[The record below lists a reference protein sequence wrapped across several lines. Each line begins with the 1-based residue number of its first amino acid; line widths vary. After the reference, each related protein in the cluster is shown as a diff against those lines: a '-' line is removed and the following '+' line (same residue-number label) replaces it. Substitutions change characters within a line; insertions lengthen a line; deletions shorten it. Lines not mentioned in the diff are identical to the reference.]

1 MKLSAALEFASNKF
15 EQAGIESFQA
25 DAEIL
30 LGHVLDIS
38 RGQLQVKAI
47 SGEELSE
54 SEEQKYLELVQKRS
68 ERFPLQHITGVAY
81 FRQLELKVGPG
92 VFVPRFETESVTQL
106 AVDALRA
113 VPKEN
118 PIAVDLATGSGAI
131 ALSLA
136 VEVPNA
142 LVFAVE
148 LSEDA
153 LVYTRENFAK
163 YAPHATLVQG
173 DLADAFPDLDGQ
185 VDVLVS
191 NPPYIPDE
199 MIPIYPEVHL
209 HDPSMALYGGADG
222 LDLVRKV
229 EISAKR
235 LLREGG
241 VLIIEHA
248 DMQGDAIREL
258 ILSLGW
264 RQCSTHKDLAGR
276 DRATTAIRQER

>member
-1 MKLSAALEFASNKF
+1 MKLSAAIELASKKF

-30 LGHVLDIS
+30 LGFVLDLS
-38 RGQLQVKAI
+38 RGELQVKAI
-47 SGEELSE
+47 TGELLNEA
-54 SEEQKYLELVQKRS
+54 EEIKFLELVAKRA
-68 ERFPLQHITGVAY
+68 ERFPLQHLTGVAY

-92 VFVPRFETESVTQL
+92 VFVPRFETETVTQL
-106 AVDALRA
+106 AVDALKA
-113 VPKEN
+113 VPGDN

-131 ALSLA
+131 AISLA

-142 LVFAVE
+142 KLFAVE

-153 LVYTRENFAK
+153 LVYTKQNFAK
-163 YAPHATLVQG
+163 YAPTATLVQG
-173 DLADAFPDLDGQ
+173 DLADAFPELNGQ

-191 NPPYIPDE
+191 NPPYIPDD

-229 EISAKR
+229 EASAKR
-235 LLREGG
+235 LLRKGG
-241 VLIIEHA
+241 ALVIEHA

-258 ILSLGW
+258 ILNLGW
-264 RQCSTHKDLAGR
+264 RQCSTHRDLSGR
-276 DRATTAIRQER
+276 DRATTAIR

>member
-1 MKLSAALEFASNKF
+1 MKLSAALELASNKF

-47 SGEELSE
+47 SGEELSK
-54 SEEQKYLELVQKRS
+54 SEEQQYLELVQKRS

-131 ALSLA
+131 ALSIA

-142 LVFAVE
+142 QVFAVE

-153 LVYTRENFAK
+153 LVYTRANFAK
-163 YAPHATLVQG
+163 YAPHATLRQG

-276 DRATTAIRQER
+276 DRATTAIR

>member
-1 MKLSAALEFASNKF
+1 MKLSAAIELASKKF
-15 EQAGIESFQA
+15 ELAGIESFLA

-30 LGHVLDIS
+30 LGFVLELS
-38 RGQLQVKAI
+38 RGELQVKAI
-47 SGEELSE
+47 TGESLTHT
-54 SEEQKYLELVQKRS
+54 EEAQFLELVEKRA
-68 ERFPLQHITGVAY
+68 ERFPLQHLTGVAY

-92 VFVPRFETESVTQL
+92 VFVPRFETETVTQL
-106 AVDALRA
+106 AVDAIKA
-113 VPKEN
+113 VPSDN

-131 ALSLA
+131 AISLA

-142 LVFAVE
+142 QVFAVE

-153 LVYTRENFAK
+153 LVYTRQNFAR
-163 YAPHATLVQG
+163 YAPEATLVQG
-173 DLADAFPDLDGQ
+173 DLADAFPELNGQ

-191 NPPYIPDE
+191 NPPYIPDD

-229 EISAKR
+229 EASAKR
-235 LLREGG
+235 LLRKGG
-241 VLIIEHA
+241 ALVIEHA

-258 ILSLGW
+258 ILNLGW
-264 RQCSTHKDLAGR
+264 RQCSTHKDLSGR
-276 DRATTAIRQER
+276 DRATTAIR

>member
-1 MKLSAALEFASNKF
+1 MKLSAAIELASKKF

-30 LGHVLDIS
+30 LGFVLDLS
-38 RGQLQVKAI
+38 RGELQVKAI
-47 SGEELSE
+47 TGELLNEA
-54 SEEQKYLELVQKRS
+54 EEIKFLELVAKRA
-68 ERFPLQHITGVAY
+68 ERFPLQHLTGVAY

-92 VFVPRFETESVTQL
+92 VFVPRFETETVTQL
-106 AVDALRA
+106 AVDALKA
-113 VPKEN
+113 VPSDN

-131 ALSLA
+131 AISLA

-142 LVFAVE
+142 KLFAVE

-153 LVYTRENFAK
+153 LVYTKQNFAK
-163 YAPHATLVQG
+163 YAPTATLVQG
-173 DLADAFPDLDGQ
+173 DLADAFPELNGQ

-191 NPPYIPDE
+191 NPPYIPDD

-229 EISAKR
+229 EASAKR
-235 LLREGG
+235 LLRKGG
-241 VLIIEHA
+241 ALVIEHA

-258 ILSLGW
+258 ILNLGW
-264 RQCSTHKDLAGR
+264 RQCSTHKDLSGR
-276 DRATTAIRQER
+276 DRATTAIR

>member
-1 MKLSAALEFASNKF
+1 MKLSAAIELASTKF
-15 EQAGIESFQA
+15 EQAGVESFQA

-30 LGHVLDIS
+30 LGFVLNLS
-38 RGQLQVKAI
+38 RGELQVKAI
-47 SGEELSE
+47 TGESLGSE
-54 SEEQKYLELVQKRS
+54 QTEKFLELVDKRA
-68 ERFPLQHITGVAY
+68 ERFPLQHLTGVAY

-92 VFVPRFETESVTQL
+92 VFVPRFETETVTQL
-106 AVDALRA
+106 AVDALKA
-113 VPKEN
+113 VPVEN

-131 ALSLA
+131 AISLA

-142 LVFAVE
+142 QVFAVE

-153 LVYTRENFAK
+153 LVYTRENFDK
-163 YAPHATLVQG
+163 YAPLATLRQG
-173 DLADAFPDLDGQ
+173 DLADAFADLDGQ

-191 NPPYIPDE
+191 NPPYIPDD
-199 MIPIYPEVHL
+199 MVPIYPEVHL

-235 LLREGG
+235 LLRKGG
-241 VLIIEHA
+241 ALIIEHA
-248 DMQGDAIREL
+248 DMQGDAIRQL

-264 RQCSTHKDLAGR
+264 RQCATHKDLSGR
-276 DRATTAIRQER
+276 DRATTAIR

>member
-1 MKLSAALEFASNKF
+1 MKLSAAIELASKKF

-30 LGHVLDIS
+30 LGFVLDLS
-38 RGQLQVKAI
+38 RGELQVKAI
-47 SGEELSE
+47 TGELLNEA
-54 SEEQKYLELVQKRS
+54 EEIKFLELVAKRA
-68 ERFPLQHITGVAY
+68 ERFPLQHLTGVAY

-92 VFVPRFETESVTQL
+92 VFVPRFETETVTQL
-106 AVDALRA
+106 AVDALKA
-113 VPKEN
+113 VPSDN

-131 ALSLA
+131 AISLA

-142 LVFAVE
+142 KVFAVE

-153 LVYTRENFAK
+153 LVYTKQNFAK
-163 YAPHATLVQG
+163 YAPTATLVQG
-173 DLADAFPDLDGQ
+173 DLADAFPELNGQ

-191 NPPYIPDE
+191 NPPYIPDD

-229 EISAKR
+229 ESSAKR
-235 LLREGG
+235 LLRKGG
-241 VLIIEHA
+241 ALVIEHA

-258 ILSLGW
+258 ILNLGW
-264 RQCSTHKDLAGR
+264 RQCSTHKDLSGR
-276 DRATTAIRQER
+276 DRATTAIR

>member
-1 MKLSAALEFASNKF
+1 MKLSAAIELASSKF
-15 EQAGIESFQA
+15 EQAGIESFLA

-30 LGHVLDIS
+30 LAFVLNLS
-38 RGQLQVKAI
+38 RGELQVKAI
-47 SGEELSE
+47 TGDLLSE
-54 SEEQKYLELVQKRS
+54 DQENIFLGLVAKRA
-68 ERFPLQHITGVAY
+68 ERFPLQHLTGVAY

-92 VFVPRFETESVTQL
+92 VFVPRFETEGVTQL

-113 VPKEN
+113 VPVES

-136 VEVPNA
+136 TEVPNA
-142 LVFAVE
+142 KVFAVE
-148 LSEDA
+148 LSEAA
-153 LVYTRENFAK
+153 LEYTRANFEK
-163 YAPHATLVQG
+163 YATEATLRQG
-173 DLADAFPDLDGQ
+173 DLADAFPELDGL

-209 HDPSMALYGGADG
+209 HDPALALYGGVDG

-229 EISAKR
+229 EASAKR
-235 LLREGG
+235 LLRLGG
-241 VLIIEHA
+241 TLIIEHA

-258 ILSLGW
+258 ILGLGW
-264 RQCSTHKDLAGR
+264 RQCVTHKDLAGR
-276 DRATTAIRQER
+276 DRATTAIR

>member
-1 MKLSAALEFASNKF
+1 MKLSSALELASNKF

-30 LGHVLDIS
+30 LSHVLDIS

-54 SEEQKYLELVQKRS
+54 NEEQTYLELVEKRS
-68 ERFPLQHITGVAY
+68 QRFPLQHITGVAY

-113 VPKEN
+113 IPKEN

-136 VEVPNA
+136 FEVPNA
-142 LVFAVE
+142 RVYAVE

-153 LVYTRENFAK
+153 LVYTKANFEK
-163 YAPHATLVQG
+163 YAPTATLRQG

-191 NPPYIPDE
+191 NPPYIPDV

-276 DRATTAIRQER
+276 DRATTAIR

>member
-1 MKLSAALEFASNKF
+1 MKLSAAIEAASAKF
-15 EQAGIESFQA
+15 EKAGIESFQA

-30 LGHVLDIS
+30 LGFVLGLS
-38 RGQLQVKAI
+38 RGELQVKAI
-47 SGEELSE
+47 TGEELNPDDE
-54 SEEQKYLELVQKRS
+54 LKFQKLAERRA
-68 ERFPLQHITGVAY
+68 ERFPLQHLTGVAY

-92 VFVPRFETESVTQL
+92 VFVPRFETETVTQL

-113 VPKEN
+113 VPVEN

-136 VEVPNA
+136 VEVPSA
-142 LVFAVE
+142 RVYAVE

-153 LVYTRENFAK
+153 LVYTRANFEK
-163 YAPHATLVQG
+163 YAPQATLRQG
-173 DLADAFPDLDGQ
+173 DLADAFPELDGQ

-209 HDPSMALYGGADG
+209 HDPSMALYGGVDG

-235 LLREGG
+235 LLRPGG
-241 VLIIEHA
+241 SLIIEHA

-264 RQCSTHKDLAGR
+264 RQCATHKDLAGR
-276 DRATTAIRQER
+276 DRATTAIR

>member
-1 MKLSAALEFASNKF
+1 MKLSAAIELASKKF

-30 LGHVLDIS
+30 LSFVLDIS

-47 SGEELSE
+47 SGDDLNQSDEV
-54 SEEQKYLELVQKRS
+54 KYLELVQKRS
-68 ERFPLQHITGVAY
+68 ERFPLQHLTGLAY
-81 FRQLELKVGPG
+81 FRTLELKVGPG
-92 VFVPRFETESVTQL
+92 VFVPRFETETVTQL
-106 AVDALRA
+106 AVDALKA
-113 VPKEN
+113 VPTEN

-142 LVFAVE
+142 KVFAIE

-153 LVYTRENFAK
+153 LVYTKQNFER
-163 YAPHATLVQG
+163 YAPGATLVQG
-173 DLADAFPDLDGQ
+173 DLADAFPELNGQ
-185 VDVLVS
+185 VDVLIS

-241 VLIIEHA
+241 ALIIEHA

-276 DRATTAIRQER
+276 DRATTAIR

>member
-1 MKLSAALEFASNKF
+1 MKLSAAIELASKKF
-15 EQAGIESFQA
+15 ELAGIESFQA

-30 LGHVLDIS
+30 LGFVIDLS
-38 RGQLQVKAI
+38 RGELQVKAI
-47 SGEELSE
+47 TGDSISEAEET
-54 SEEQKYLELVQKRS
+54 KFLELVEKRS
-68 ERFPLQHITGVAY
+68 ERFPLQHLTGVAY

-92 VFVPRFETESVTQL
+92 VFVPRFETETVTQL
-106 AVDALRA
+106 AVDALKA
-113 VPKEN
+113 VPSEN

-131 ALSLA
+131 AISLA

-142 LVFAVE
+142 RVFAVE
-148 LSEDA
+148 LSEEA
-153 LVYTRENFAK
+153 LVYTRQNFAK
-163 YAPHATLVQG
+163 YAPEATLVQG
-173 DLADAFPDLDGQ
+173 DLADAFPELNGQ

-191 NPPYIPDE
+191 NPPYIPDD

-209 HDPSMALYGGADG
+209 HDPSLALYGGADG

-229 EISAKR
+229 EASAKR

-241 VLIIEHA
+241 ALVIEHA

-264 RQCSTHKDLAGR
+264 RQCSTHKDLSGR
-276 DRATTAIRQER
+276 DRATTAIR